1 MRQDM
6 ASQSSK
12 RARSTSAAVDEAS
25 GRTAAPQRRKK
36 SRSPLEEA
44 SHESDDGVDDRKQPE
59 ASTSRSSKPKA
70 GAPRGVPQQQAKQ
83 ALRRDD
89 SNASTASA
97 AADESKGVTHASTS
111 TKHKQA
117 PSLSSSTT
125 HQSRKTGE
133 RASAV
138 HRTSGANGRPTLM
151 QEYADLQARHE
162 EQQINYNV
170 LREAYQALQEL
181 RETGAEAALREATA
195 LNEGRLNAMRKQVS
209 NYKKESEELQAQADA
224 LKEEI
229 ATLADKQEG
238 ENAGE
243 SPEPRRRSR
252 DNNPEEEEDNDA
264 SMEDDPR
271 EASTSRTTSSRK
283 LDAAILNLQTE
294 LEEATQKNGKLQEE
308 VDELLLQ
315 LENAKK
321 EKKALSKQWAA
332 EREQLE
338 LQLKEK
344 WEKERRT
351 LIQEKEELETRST
364 QLEKELAFEI
374 EQSKKLQAIA
384 GSATNSA
391 QLKAAPKTPSNGAV
405 QSATSVE
412 SSSTPSSD
420 ELVQLLLDFTGM
432 TLVRRPQEGDKTYNF
447 VMTDFKKRKALN
459 FKLIVDH
466 ESGTVDFIPDLLPGR
481 DDEVIESMENAIRG
495 HIKFEYDLIQTFF
508 KRLWRALNGHR

>member
-1 MRQDM
+1 
-6 ASQSSK
+6 
-12 RARSTSAAVDEAS
+12 
-25 GRTAAPQRRKK
+25 
-36 SRSPLEEA
+36 
-44 SHESDDGVDDRKQPE
+44 
-59 ASTSRSSKPKA
+59 
-70 GAPRGVPQQQAKQ
+70 
-83 ALRRDD
+83 
-89 SNASTASA
+89 
-97 AADESKGVTHASTS
+97 
-111 TKHKQA
+111 
-117 PSLSSSTT
+117 
-125 HQSRKTGE
+125 
-133 RASAV
+133 
-138 HRTSGANGRPTLM
+138 
-151 QEYADLQARHE
+151 
-162 EQQINYNV
+162 
-170 LREAYQALQEL
+170 
-181 RETGAEAALREATA
+181 
-195 LNEGRLNAMRKQVS
+195 MRKQVS

-351 LIQEKEELETRST
+351 LIQEKEELETRCRS
-364 QLEKELAFEI
+364 F
-374 EQSKKLQAIA
+374 
-384 GSATNSA
+384 
-391 QLKAAPKTPSNGAV
+391 TPPGY
-405 QSATSVE
+405 
-412 SSSTPSSD
+412 D
-420 ELVQLLLDFTGM
+420 MCLLTVWIPLRSYTTREGTG
-432 TLVRRPQEGDKTYNF
+432 VRD
-447 VMTDFKKRKALN
+447 
-459 FKLIVDH
+459 
-466 ESGTVDFIPDLLPGR
+466 
-481 DDEVIESMENAIRG
+481 
-495 HIKFEYDLIQTFF
+495 
-508 KRLWRALNGHR
+508 